1 MLEDSVTYQEII
13 RRGRIQGRLEEA
25 RVMLIQLRIDKF
37 QEPEEAGRPQV
48 EDITDLPRLERLHVR
63 ALYASSW
70 DELLADETSKEAS
83 P

>member
-13 RRGRIQGRLEEA
+13 RRGRVQGRLEEA
-25 RVMLIQLRIDKF
+25 CVILIQLGTAKF
-37 QEPEEAGRPQV
+37 QEPDEAGRRQV
-48 EDITDLPRLERLHVR
+48 EAITDLPRLERLHVP

-70 DELLADETSKEAS
+70 DELLADETSQEAS